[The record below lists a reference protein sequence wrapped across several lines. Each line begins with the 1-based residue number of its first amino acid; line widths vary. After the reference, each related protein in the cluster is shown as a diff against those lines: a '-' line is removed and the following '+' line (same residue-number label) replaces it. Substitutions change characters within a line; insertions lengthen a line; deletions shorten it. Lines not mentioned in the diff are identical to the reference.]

1 MKLGYLLSIFPL
13 ISETFVRKEIEAVE
27 AMGHPVQRF
36 AARQWT
42 GQLVDPKDIAAQGK
56 TDYLITGGKGRLL
69 GDALKTLLGH
79 PLRVLG
85 ALPLWL
91 QLYRNGYKVP
101 EPFNGGHVPHIA
113 YLIEA
118 MALRTRAKR
127 LGISHIHVHFSS
139 SAATIALLSAQMG
152 GPSYSFT
159 VHGPYELVATR
170 ELSLALKVKGAAF
183 VAAISDYCRGRIIA
197 DAPGHDDKIRV
208 IRCGLQLEEFAFDP
222 VPPQSARIV
231 CVGRLCDAKGQ
242 RHIPAAVAQVRDEFP
257 ELVVELLGGGD
268 EEALIRSEIEKYGVQ
283 DNVILRGW
291 ASGDM
296 VRQTVAASRAL
307 LLPSYAE
314 GLPVVIMEALAIGRP
329 VLSTRIAGTPEL
341 VDAGC
346 GWLFQPGDVDAIAQ
360 ALREV
365 MRASPE
371 QRAAMGAEGR
381 RRVEERHDMRK
392 SARLLVQAFEETAE
406 P

>member
-1 MKLGYLLSIFPL
+1 
-13 ISETFVRKEIEAVE
+13 
-27 AMGHPVQRF
+27 
-36 AARQWT
+36 
-42 GQLVDPKDIAAQGK
+42 
-56 TDYLITGGKGRLL
+56 
-69 GDALKTLLGH
+69 
-79 PLRVLG
+79 
-85 ALPLWL
+85 
-91 QLYRNGYKVP
+91 
-101 EPFNGGHVPHIA
+101 
-113 YLIEA
+113 
-118 MALRTRAKR
+118 
-127 LGISHIHVHFSS
+127 
-139 SAATIALLSAQMG
+139 
-152 GPSYSFT
+152 
-159 VHGPYELVATR
+159 
-170 ELSLALKVKGAAF
+170 
-183 VAAISDYCRGRIIA
+183 
-197 DAPGHDDKIRV
+197 
-208 IRCGLQLEEFAFDP
+208 
-222 VPPQSARIV
+222 
-231 CVGRLCDAKGQ
+231 
-242 RHIPAAVAQVRDEFP
+242 VAQVVGEFP
-257 ELVVELLGGGD
+257 DIMVELIGGGED
-268 EEALIRSEIEKYGVQ
+268 LALVQGEIEKYGVQ